1 MVLYS
6 SPHLQITIKEGNRIM
21 KIAILALVASV
32 GLLGVVPGVTSAA
45 IPDGKVAVVRI
56 TAIDGL
62 ANSARTNQSR
72 TSVFSYDGTEYHID
86 SSALSSLDG
95 VETLVLIDRAS
106 DDGNGTR
113 NFTQEVRSYDTT
125 SFEATDLKGKVLS
138 YQVAMIGGNLRLLG
152 DGDQILA
159 MAGTDGPYQI
169 WKITGIDLVDTGSIV
184 LE

>member
-1 MVLYS
+1 
-6 SPHLQITIKEGNRIM
+6 M

-32 GLLGVVPGVTSAA
+32 GLLGVAPAVTSAA

-56 TAIDGL
+56 SAIDGL
-62 ANSARTNQSR
+62 AHSAQTSQSR

-86 SSALSSLDG
+86 SAALSSLDG

-113 NFTQEVRSYDTT
+113 NYTQEVRPFDST
-125 SFEATDLKGKVLS
+125 SFEATDLQGKVLS

-159 MAGTDGPYQI
+159 KAGANGPYQI